1 MDQADS
7 EGVARIEVEAQ
18 EAMMTIRVTASRGVP
33 LLLLAALLAAPACGP
48 SPGDDDDTG
57 TEEGPTCTWEKVYDE
72 QAFWF
77 QGFSADEIYSLTA
90 YDVLRWDG
98 SSWTPFFQEKDGIN
112 MTAPF
117 VDDERSFY
125 FGTHSDQPED
135 CILWK
140 YNDGDWSC
148 LWNES
153 ESIYFAGTIWGT
165 GATNEIT
172 CVTNGLSA
180 DSSIYRYDPSGTWT
194 EVWSGYG
201 DIEKIWGRGPDD
213 IYAIGTGFGDAYA
226 YVNAIHYD
234 GTGWKELPPI
244 PDGSADVIYDVTGDP
259 GGNTW
264 FVGMNESGDNTFPF
278 LGRYDGSAWE
288 VVIDSGDVEWDD
300 ESHYTGYLEAIHFF
314 DDGKAVAVGVHL
326 AYFYDG
332 VKWWEVTPSSF
343 IGNALWGVSAQDFH
357 LAGYVDGSVGILRG
371 SCQ

>member
-1 MDQADS
+1 MSANR
-7 EGVARIEVEAQ
+7 ARSN
-18 EAMMTIRVTASRGVP
+18 RVP
-33 LLLLAALLAAPACGP
+33 PLLLAALLAGFGCG
-48 SPGDDDDTG
+48 GDDDDDTG
-57 TEEGPTCTWEKVYDE
+57 TEEGPTCTWEKVYDGE
-72 QAFWF
+72 VFSL
-77 QGFSADEIYSLTA
+77 QGFSADEIYARIS
-90 YDVLRWDG
+90 DKIIRWDG
-98 SSWTPFFQEKDGIN
+98 SSWQPFFDKKEGVQMN
-112 MTAPF
+112 VPF
-117 VDDERSFY
+117 VDNERSFY
-125 FGTHSDQPED
+125 FGSSSE
-135 CILWK
+135 CVVWK
-140 YNDGDWSC
+140 YGSETWTC
-148 LWNES
+148 LWNGTDE
-153 ESIYFAGTIWGT
+153 IYSAGFIWGT
-165 GATNEIT
+165 GPVNEII
-172 CVTNGLSA
+172 CSTNGLSA